1 MKTSIDGT
9 KCDRKVRRPWHLLL
23 LQLLLRLLLPLWL
36 VGACEGLLLLNQSD
50 LKNVPSTSRLTQERL
65 GGVKKLRGV

>member
-1 MKTSIDGT
+1 MDGT
-9 KCDRKVRRPWHLLL
+9 KCNQKITRRKYLLL

-50 LKNVPSTSRLTQERL
+50 LKKKSLTSRLTQHGCSVVMEM
-65 GGVKKLRGV
+65 KQQPF